1 MSEKQIQ
8 EHAQKNAAET
18 AHEKT
23 EPAKTHEA
31 ANTEQP
37 ATTHEKA
44 EHKAAAKK
52 AHEKPHEKAGQKN
65 TAENVHEKTGQPAE
79 NTQAQP
85 AAGGQASPQA
95 TPATPG
101 AAAPAT
107 APAAATPAASVP
119 FYKRGPL
126 KWAIAHV
133 YSSKNDTLITI
144 TDISGAET
152 IAKASGGMIV
162 KADREE
168 GKPYAA
174 MQAAIRA
181 VEGAKNRGI
190 TGLHIRIRA
199 PGGHGSLT
207 PGSGAQSVVR
217 TVARMG
223 VRVGK
228 IEDVTPTPTDTTKR
242 PGGRR
247 GRRV

>member
-1 MSEKQIQ
+1 MAENEEK
-8 EHAQKNAAET
+8 K
-18 AHEKT
+18 HEKKT
-23 EPAKTHEA
+23 QVAKETKHAEKTAAHATPANA
-31 ANTEQP
+31 P
-37 ATTHEKA
+37 AQNA
-44 EHKAAAKK
+44 PAAA
-52 AHEKPHEKAGQKN
+52 G
-65 TAENVHEKTGQPAE
+65 
-79 NTQAQP
+79 
-85 AAGGQASPQA
+85 AAPSAPTA
-95 TPATPG
+95 TPATSTSAPAG
-101 AAAPAT
+101 AATT
-107 APAAATPAASVP
+107 AGAATPAAGAAPSTIP
-119 FYKRGPL
+119 PYKRGPL

-133 YSSKNDTLITI
+133 YSSKNDTIITI
-144 TDISGAET
+144 TDLSGAET
-152 IAKASGGMIV
+152 ISKASGGMIV

-174 MQAAIRA
+174 MQAAIKA

-207 PGSGAQSVVR
+207 PGAGAQSVVR
-217 TVARMG
+217 TTARMG

>member
-1 MSEKQIQ
+1 MSEKQN
-8 EHAQKNAAET
+8 E
-18 AHEKT
+18 AH
-23 EPAKTHEA
+23 
-31 ANTEQP
+31 
-37 ATTHEKA
+37 
-44 EHKAAAKK
+44 AKK
-52 AHEKPHEKAGQKN
+52 PEAQAKNEKQEK
-65 TAENVHEKTGQPAE
+65 
-79 NTQAQP
+79 AQP
-85 AAGGQASPQA
+85 AAQQPAQGAP
-95 TPATPG
+95 TPAPAASTTPP
-101 AAAPAT
+101 AAPA
-107 APAAATPAASVP
+107 AAQPAAATPATSTVP
-119 FYKRGPL
+119 AYKRGPL

-144 TDISGAET
+144 TDLSGAET
-152 IAKASGGMIV
+152 ISKASGGMIV

-174 MQAAIRA
+174 MQAAIKA

-199 PGGHGSLT
+199 PGGHGSVT
-207 PGSGAQSVVR
+207 PGAGAQSVVR